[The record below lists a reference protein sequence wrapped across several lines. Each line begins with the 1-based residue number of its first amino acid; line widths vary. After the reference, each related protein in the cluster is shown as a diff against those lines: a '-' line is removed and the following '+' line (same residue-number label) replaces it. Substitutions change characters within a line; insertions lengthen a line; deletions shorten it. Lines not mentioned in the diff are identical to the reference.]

1 MPKTSNSAA
10 TAAEPQ
16 PEQSSE
22 DEVIPVELAGTTKLV
37 PRSAVRYVEA
47 QGDYARLHTNEGSHF
62 VRIPLS
68 VLEDRWR
75 AAGFVRVHRSF
86 LVALPLVS
94 ELRLS
99 GSGYVVR
106 VGSGPDCAEL
116 PVSRRHTRELKD
128 RLVSRSDD
136 TRPPV
141 SPQLAPEAQDDPN
154 GSWALVKAAQA
165 GDMAAF
171 GGLFD
176 KYYDVVFRYVLF
188 RISDRSLAEDLTQ
201 ETFVRALRRISSV
214 SDQGRDIGAWFI
226 TIARNLIF
234 DHVKSSHYRLEQTT
248 NEIIELS
255 PSTGG
260 PDQQV
265 LDSATNEELLRCVR
279 KLNPDQQELFNL
291 RFLQGLSVAETAQI
305 MDRKEGAVKALQ
317 HRVVRRLAQL
327 LPEGLRDDDAALLN
341 AAETRGARGFGQFV
355 ERVAANLDPDAA
367 AADVLGAAAYRDFAD
382 RVRAQLDVS
391 AGLRAVLAVVPP
403 SLNGPITTPDP
414 AGEPPSDPAAELAP
428 DALLDQEIETAERDL
443 AGLPAGSRSSALR
456 VRLAVLL
463 KQRYVEHTGDDADW
477 NRAAVLFDEAVRLA
491 DEDDGFGRTA
501 IVDAASASDDGRYD
515 VALRLAHD
523 IFTITTASGEG
534 GHRGSRT

>member
-1 MPKTSNSAA
+1 
-10 TAAEPQ
+10 
-16 PEQSSE
+16 
-22 DEVIPVELAGTTKLV
+22 
-37 PRSAVRYVEA
+37 
-47 QGDYARLHTNEGSHF
+47 
-62 VRIPLS
+62 
-68 VLEDRWR
+68 
-75 AAGFVRVHRSF
+75 
-86 LVALPLVS
+86 
-94 ELRLS
+94 
-99 GSGYVVR
+99 
-106 VGSGPDCAEL
+106 
-116 PVSRRHTRELKD
+116 
-128 RLVSRSDD
+128 
-136 TRPPV
+136 
-141 SPQLAPEAQDDPN
+141 
-154 GSWALVKAAQA
+154 
-165 GDMAAF
+165 
-171 GGLFD
+171 
-176 KYYDVVFRYVLF
+176 
-188 RISDRSLAEDLTQ
+188 
-201 ETFVRALRRISSV
+201 
-214 SDQGRDIGAWFI
+214 
-226 TIARNLIF
+226 
-234 DHVKSSHYRLEQTT
+234 VKSSRYRLEQTT

-279 KLNPDQQELFNL
+279 KLNPDQQEMFNL
-291 RFLQGLSVAETAQI
+291 RFIIGLSVAETAQI
-305 MDRKEGAVKALQ
+305 MDRNEGAVKALQ
-317 HRVVRRLAQL
+317 HRAVRRLAQL

-367 AADVLGAAAYRDFAD
+367 AADVLGAAAYRGFAD

-428 DALLDQEIETAERDL
+428 DALLDQEIETTERDL
-443 AGLPAGSRSSALR
+443 AGLPAGSRSNALR

-477 NRAAVLFDEAVRLA
+477 NQAAVLFDEAVRLA

-523 IFTITTASGEG
+523 ISTITTASGEG